1 MLAPTVR
8 VVKWCHSTYTKDTL
22 TSKYSSNPGYPAG
35 VTSPSPENDPI
46 EAAVVNWVQ
55 HGWEDA
61 ATPMSMVTSVMRVQQ
76 LLAADIDRVLKPF
89 DVSFA
94 RYEFL
99 RLLAFSRRGTLPM
112 GVAGERLQV
121 HPASVTNAADRL
133 ERDGLVS
140 RSRDDVDRRKVI
152 VAITDE
158 GRKRVDAAT
167 SELNAYFQS
176 IPMSQ
181 AQQGELFAGLRVLR
195 AAHGDLGTGC
205 TDEGSR
211 A

>member
-1 MLAPTVR
+1 M
-8 VVKWCHSTYTKDTL
+8 
-22 TSKYSSNPGYPAG
+22 
-35 VTSPSPENDPI
+35 TSPSPENDPI
-46 EAAVVNWVQ
+46 ESAVVNWVQ

-76 LLAADIDRVLKPF
+76 LFAADIDRVLKPF

-121 HPASVTNAADRL
+121 HAASVTNAADRL
-133 ERDGLVS
+133 ERDGLVT
-140 RSRDDVDRRKVI
+140 RSKDDVDRRKVI
-152 VAITDE
+152 VEITDE

-167 SELNAYFQS
+167 IELNAYFQS
-176 IPMSQ
+176 IPMSEV
-181 AQQGELFAGLRVLR
+181 QQSELFGGLRVLR
-195 AAHGDLGTGC
+195 AAYGDLDIGC
-205 TDEGSR
+205 ADEDSR
-211 A
+211 G